1 MWYGLVNL
9 WSTFVAFENAGGA
22 EGRRHNCEEDKHR
35 AGFVTKHSGELL
47 VAQHLFSCH
56 LSPFSITAGLT

>member
-9 WSTFVAFENAGGA
+9 WSTFVAFE
-22 EGRRHNCEEDKHR
+22 RRHNCEEDKHR